1 MIKRL
6 ILLSAILAAA
16 AVSPAFAQENN
27 QTPKPAPSPTT
38 ETERPKTEVDKQLE
52 ESKKRGELV
61 LATCLEDCDGEGE
74 SGDLER
80 GQALEL
86 PKPEY
91 PAIARRA
98 HASGEVR
105 VQVIVDVDG
114 KIIAASAISG
124 HPLLYGVAVN
134 AARHAR
140 FSPTK
145 FNGEAV
151 KVTGVILYNF
161 VAQ

>member
-27 QTPKPAPSPTT
+27 QTPKPAPSATT
-38 ETERPKTEVDKQLE
+38 ATERPKTEVDKQLE

-61 LATCLEDCDGEGE
+61 LAACLEDCHGEGV

-86 PKPEY
+86 PKPAY
-91 PAIARRA
+91 PAIARMA
-98 HASGEVR
+98 HASGQVL
-105 VQVIVDVDG
+105 VQVIIDVDG
-114 KIIAASAISG
+114 KVIVASAVSG
-124 HPLLYGVAVN
+124 HPLLYGVAV
-134 AARHAR
+134 AAAKNAR
-140 FSPTK
+140 FTPTK

-151 KVTGVILYNF
+151 KVTGVISYNF